1 MNKIKPFIAANLAAV
16 LFFQTALASA
26 AIENLKNPETPF
38 SAPASLQVPPLA
50 DPATPS
56 QWSLDLPP
64 MLPKLGME
72 TLSAPAFQ
80 REKAQ
85 SAPLLPLNPLISTPG
100 EKSQTPISEK
110 SLEAA
115 KNLSIKENQS
125 MQKESYEHSSIR
137 WTRFWSGN
145 KRKNQEA
152 VTPQKPSFPAPFL
165 KKAKIAASAIAATL
179 WIPTPSLAANKAI
192 HPAAGWALTKPYVIG
207 AGLLFLIYGVH
218 RALSWSISKLSTAF
232 HWNPNTADTVRFAA
246 SASNWLLG
254 LGLVLHFAGISNQ
267 VLFAAG
273 GIALG
278 LAINKT
284 LSNLLRATLFVINR
298 PFNLNEKIRI
308 DDKIY
313 KVADLQPK
321 YVKLQFLQMAPDA
334 LIQGDPGPETVYF
347 TYSQISNKAVELF
360 RPYDLDDKISFKA
373 LLNLGVVPFW
383 KALKELSYSSYLK
396 AALWGL
402 GLFLFGEA
410 LPILKAHKGYHFI
423 GSILP
428 FAQSLFA
435 LLVSSAISRSLQEF
449 IPLIGKHAHWD
460 EETTALFR
468 LALQL
473 AANIIGI
480 SLAIGALGLHLTS
493 LAVGLG
499 VGAAAFTLASNNI
512 LANIAQAVSL
522 RWQSPFRVGDVIEIA
537 GKTGEVAN
545 IGLFYVVLKT
555 GENQHTLIPYYLL
568 EYYELIIHSSPRAS
582 ENPQR

>member
-1 MNKIKPFIAANLAAV
+1 MKKFRSFIAANLAAV
-16 LFFQTALASA
+16 LFFQTALANA
-26 AIENLKNPETPF
+26 AIENLKNSEVPSP
-38 SAPASLQVPPLA
+38 APTSLQVSPLTN
-50 DPATPS
+50 PATPS
-56 QWSLDLPP
+56 QWSLNLPAT
-64 MLPKLGME
+64 LPEPKMK
-72 TLSAPAFQ
+72 TLKTPAVQ

-85 SAPLLPLNPLISTPG
+85 SAPTLHLKPLIPTPAG
-100 EKSQTPISEK
+100 KSQTPVSEN

-125 MQKESYEHSSIR
+125 MQKESYEHSATR
-137 WTRFWSGN
+137 WARFWSGN
-145 KRKNQEA
+145 KRKDGEA
-152 VTPQKPSFPAPFL
+152 VTSKRRPFSAPFL

-179 WIPTPSLAANKAI
+179 WIPTPSLASTKAI

-218 RALSWSISKLSTAF
+218 RALSWSVSKLSTAF
-232 HWNPNTADTVRFAA
+232 HWNPNTTDTVRFAA
-246 SASNWLLG
+246 SASNWLIG

-267 VLFAAG
+267 VLFAAS

-321 YVKLQFLQMAPDA
+321 YVKLQFLQVAPDA

-360 RPYDLDDKISFKA
+360 RPYNIDDKISFKA

-383 KALKELSYSSYLK
+383 KALKELQRSSYLK

-423 GSILP
+423 GAILP

-435 LLVSSAISRSLQEF
+435 LLVSSVISHSLQEF

-522 RWQSPFRVGDVIEIA
+522 RWQSPFQVGDVIEVA

-545 IGLFYVVLKT
+545 IGLFYIVLKT

-568 EYYELIIHSSPRAS
+568 EYNELIIHSSPRAS

>member
-1 MNKIKPFIAANLAAV
+1 MKKFRSFIAANLAAV
-16 LFFQTALASA
+16 LFFQTALANA
-26 AIENLKNPETPF
+26 AIENLKNSEVPSP
-38 SAPASLQVPPLA
+38 APTSLQVSPLTN
-50 DPATPS
+50 PATPS
-56 QWSLDLPP
+56 QWSLNLPAT
-64 MLPKLGME
+64 LPEPKME
-72 TLSAPAFQ
+72 TLKTPAVQ
-80 REKAQ
+80 REKDQ
-85 SAPLLPLNPLISTPG
+85 SAPTLRLKPLIPTPT
-100 EKSQTPISEK
+100 EKSQIPASEN
-110 SLEAA
+110 SLETA

-125 MQKESYEHSSIR
+125 MQKESYEHSAIR
-137 WTRFWSGN
+137 WARFWSGD
-145 KRKNQEA
+145 KRKDGEA
-152 VTPQKPSFPAPFL
+152 VTSKRLPFSAPFL

-179 WIPTPSLAANKAI
+179 WIPAPALAANKAI

-218 RALSWSISKLSTAF
+218 RALSWSVSKLSTAF
-232 HWNPNTADTVRFAA
+232 HWTPNTTDTVRFAA
-246 SASNWLLG
+246 SASNWLIG
-254 LGLVLHFAGISNQ
+254 LGLVLHFVGISNQ
-267 VLFAAG
+267 VLFAAS

-334 LIQGDPGPETVYF
+334 LIPGDPGPETVYF

-360 RPYDLDDKISFKA
+360 RPYNLDDKISFKA

-383 KALKELSYSSYLK
+383 KALKELQRSSYLK

-410 LPILKAHKGYHFI
+410 LPVLKAHKGYHFI
-423 GSILP
+423 GAILP

-435 LLVSSAISRSLQEF
+435 LLVSSVISHSLQEF

-522 RWQSPFRVGDVIEIA
+522 RWQSPFQVGDVIEIA

-545 IGLFYVVLKT
+545 IGLFYIVLKT
-555 GENQHTLIPYYLL
+555 GENQHTLVPYYLL
-568 EYYELIIHSSPRAS
+568 EYNELIVHSSPRAS

>member
-1 MNKIKPFIAANLAAV
+1 
-16 LFFQTALASA
+16 
-26 AIENLKNPETPF
+26 
-38 SAPASLQVPPLA
+38 
-50 DPATPS
+50 
-56 QWSLDLPP
+56 
-64 MLPKLGME
+64 
-72 TLSAPAFQ
+72 
-80 REKAQ
+80 
-85 SAPLLPLNPLISTPG
+85 
-100 EKSQTPISEK
+100 
-110 SLEAA
+110 
-115 KNLSIKENQS
+115 
-125 MQKESYEHSSIR
+125 MQKESYEHSAIR
-137 WTRFWSGN
+137 WARFWSGD
-145 KRKNQEA
+145 KRKDGEA
-152 VTPQKPSFPAPFL
+152 VTSKRLPFSAPFL

-179 WIPTPSLAANKAI
+179 WIPAPALAANKAI

-218 RALSWSISKLSTAF
+218 RALSWSVSKLSTAF
-232 HWNPNTADTVRFAA
+232 HWTPNTTDTVRFAA
-246 SASNWLLG
+246 SASNWLIG

-267 VLFAAG
+267 VLFAAS

-334 LIQGDPGPETVYF
+334 LIPGDPGPETVYF

-360 RPYDLDDKISFKA
+360 RPYNLDDKISFKA

-383 KALKELSYSSYLK
+383 KALKELQRSSYLK

-423 GSILP
+423 GAILP

-435 LLVSSAISRSLQEF
+435 LLVSSVISHSLQEF

-522 RWQSPFRVGDVIEIA
+522 RWQSPFQVGDVIEVA

-545 IGLFYVVLKT
+545 IGLFYIVLKT
-555 GENQHTLIPYYLL
+555 GENQHTLVPYYLL
-568 EYYELIIHSSPRAS
+568 EYNELIIHSSPRAS

>member
-1 MNKIKPFIAANLAAV
+1 MNKLRPFIAIGLVAI
-16 LFFQTALASA
+16 LFFQTALANA
-26 AIENLKNPETPF
+26 AIESLKNPETHF
-38 SAPASLQVPPLA
+38 SAPASLQFSSLA
-50 DPATPS
+50 NPETPS
-56 QWSLDLPP
+56 QFSLDYPATLPD
-64 MLPKLGME
+64 PKME
-72 TLSAPAFQ
+72 VLNIPAIQ
-80 REKAQ
+80 REKTQ
-85 SAPLLPLNPLISTPG
+85 IAPLFHLKPLIQTSAK
-100 EKSQTPISEK
+100 KSQTPASEN
-110 SLEAA
+110 SLKAA

-125 MQKESYEHSSIR
+125 MQKESYEHSALR
-137 WTRFWSGN
+137 WTRFWSGD
-145 KRKNQEA
+145 KSKDGEA
-152 VTPQKPSFPAPFL
+152 VTPKRGLFSAPFL
-165 KKAKIAASAIAATL
+165 KKAKIASSAIASTFL
-179 WIPTPSLAANKAI
+179 IPAPALAASKAI
-192 HPAAGWALTKPYVIG
+192 HPAAGWTLTKPYIIG
-207 AGLLFLIYGVH
+207 SGLLFLIYGVH
-218 RALSWSISKLSTAF
+218 RALSWSISKLSAAF
-232 HWNPNTADTVRFAA
+232 HWNPNTTDTVRFAA

-313 KVADLQPK
+313 KVADLKPK

-334 LIQGDPGPETVYF
+334 LIPGDPGPETVYF

-360 RPYDLDDKISFKA
+360 RPYNIDDKISFKV
-373 LLNLGVVPFW
+373 LLNLGIVPFW
-383 KALKELSYSSYLK
+383 KALKELPYSSYLK
-396 AALWGL
+396 AALWGF

-410 LPILKAHKGYHFI
+410 LPVLKAHAGYHFI

-435 LLVSSAISRSLQEF
+435 LLVSSAISHSLQEF
-449 IPLIGKHAHWD
+449 IPLIGKYAHWD